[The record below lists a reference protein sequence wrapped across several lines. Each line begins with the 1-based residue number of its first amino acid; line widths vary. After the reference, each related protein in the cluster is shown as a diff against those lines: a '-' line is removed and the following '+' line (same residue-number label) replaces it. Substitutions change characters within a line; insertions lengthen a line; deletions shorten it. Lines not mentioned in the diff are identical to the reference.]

1 MDNTPHLTEPSNVQR
16 ADWRGDVTDQ
26 HPQNGAISST
36 VRTETRRPVSRVL
49 CRPPKRALAII
60 PLDRP
65 SLDGS
70 RDLPGPLSLRQP
82 CRRTGAWS
90 LFGLAPGG
98 ACHAVPIAG
107 SAVRSYR
114 TLSPLPGPRARRSA
128 LCGAIPGVAPGGRYP
143 PPCRRGAR
151 TFLPHPKVRATARPS
166 GSARTMVWA
175 AVRVNRPP
183 AHRRV
188 DPSIAPSTRRDRAAG
203 PRAEIR
209 AAPTGRRSDRCPP

>member
-1 MDNTPHLTEPSNVQR
+1 MSRGLMVNACKQSTEHTANLLNIATARRRAVDNTPHLTAPSDVQP
-16 ADWRGDVTDQ
+16 AECRGAVTDA
-26 HPQNGAISST
+26 HTQNGALSSSGEM
-36 VRTETRRPVSRVL
+36 ETRRPVSRVL

-114 TLSPLPGPRARRSA
+114 TLSPLPSCAFSFEGRALRSLGGAGRSA

-151 TFLPHPKVRATARPS
+151 TFLPVSYTHLTLPT
-166 GSARTMVWA
+166 
-175 AVRVNRPP
+175 NRE
-183 AHRRV
+183 V
-188 DPSIAPSTRRDRAAG
+188 
-203 PRAEIR
+203 
-209 AAPTGRRSDRCPP
+209 